1 MSSYSQRT
9 GTAIALSHTAG
20 QDNQGMSDREIA
32 FRWMLTLIKNN
43 NKILIYQSDNARV
56 LTQKYLDPYIKLN
69 LLALQIGGCSI

>member
-1 MSSYSQRT
+1 
-9 GTAIALSHTAG
+9 
-20 QDNQGMSDREIA
+20 MSDREIA
-32 FRWMLTLIKNN
+32 FRWMLKLIKNN